1 MAYIIQQ
8 RRDTIENWNSINPV
22 LADAEI
28 GFISDID
35 DTTGKQ
41 KSSLYKIGDGRT
53 DWKNLPLFGFGG
65 NVYDNWSGS
74 DLSTSVASRQAIL
87 SKFEEFAGAAATML
101 NENVERLINGDSDLE
116 GLINKLS
123 TTQLVQIIEEVEN
136 EFEGKTEEEKAEILA
151 NQIVSR
157 AILITEFNKVW
168 EEINKNNE
176 ADAEFVNA
184 TEEHLQTLQEFAD
197 EYGPVVDGL
206 VETSAGHTELLDK
219 HEKFIYGWDEE
230 TGTNEETGEPITTHH
245 DSIDEKFTIVNNL
258 IEEKSAELQSNITNI
273 ENKHQILSE
282 DDFGKISNFDGYSE
296 GTLFFA
302 YKDSD

>member
-35 DTTGKQ
+35 EATGKQ

-101 NENVERLINGDSDLE
+101 NDNVERLINGDSDLE

-123 TTQLVQIIEEVEN
+123 TTQLVQIIEEVEG
-136 EFEGKTEEEKAEILA
+136 EFDAETSEEDKAKIFA

-168 EEINKNNE
+168 EEINKNNA
-176 ADAEFVNA
+176 ADKEFVDT
-184 TEEHLQTLQEFAD
+184 TEAHLQTLQEFAD
-197 EYGPVVDGL
+197 TYGPIVDGL
-206 VETSAGHTELLDK
+206 VETSTGHTELLDK
-219 HEKFIYGWDEE
+219 HEKFIYGWDETIE
-230 TGTNEETGEPITTHH
+230 GEEGEEPTTVHH

-282 DDFGKISNFDGYSE
+282 DDFGKISNFEGYSE
-296 GTLFFA
+296 GTLFFT
-302 YKDSD
+302 YSTK

>member
-1 MAYIIQQ
+1 MAYILQQ
-8 RRDTIENWNSINPV
+8 RRDTIENWNAINPV

-35 DTTGKQ
+35 EATGKQ

-101 NENVERLINGDSDLE
+101 NDNIERLINGDSDLE

-123 TTQLVQIIEEVEN
+123 TTQLVQIIKEAEN
-136 EFEGKTEEEKAEILA
+136 EFEGKTDEEKSEILA

-168 EEINKNNE
+168 EEINKNNA

-184 TEEHLQTLQEFAD
+184 TEAHLQILQGFAD
-197 EYGPVVDGL
+197 EYGPIVDGL
-206 VETSAGHTELLDK
+206 VETSAEHTELLDK
-219 HEKFIYGWDEE
+219 HEKFIYGWDETIE
-230 TGTNEETGEPITTHH
+230 GEEGEEPTTVHH
-245 DSIDEKFTIVNNL
+245 DSIDEKFTTVNNL
-258 IEEKSAELQSNITNI
+258 IEEKSAELQLNITNI

-282 DDFGKISNFDGYSE
+282 DDFGKISNFEGYSE
-296 GTLFFA
+296 GTLFFT
-302 YKDSD
+302 YSTK

>member
-1 MAYIIQQ
+1 MAYILQQ

-35 DTTGKQ
+35 EATGKQ
-41 KSSLYKIGDGRT
+41 KSSLYKIGDGKT

-65 NVYDNWSGS
+65 NVYDNWNGS
-74 DLSTSVASRQAIL
+74 DLSTSVASRRAVL
-87 SKFEEFAGAAATML
+87 NKFEET
-101 NENVERLINGDSDLE
+101 VERLINGDSDLE

-123 TTQLVQIIEEVEN
+123 TTQLVQIIEEAEN
-136 EFEGKTEEEKAEILA
+136 EFEGKTDEEKSEILA

-168 EEINKNNE
+168 KEINKNND
-176 ADAEFVNA
+176 ADAEFVKTTN
-184 TEEHLQTLQEFAD
+184 EHLQTLQDFAD
-197 EYGPVVDGL
+197 EYGPIVDGL
-206 VETSAGHTELLDK
+206 VETSELLDK

-230 TGTNEETGEPITTHH
+230 TGTDEETGEPITTHH
-245 DSIDEKFTIVNNL
+245 DSIDEKFTTVNNL
-258 IEEKSAELQSNITNI
+258 IEEKSVELQSNITNI

-282 DDFGKISNFDGYSE
+282 DDFGKISNFEGYPE
-296 GTLFFA
+296 GTLFFT
-302 YKDSD
+302 YVDSSK